1 MKSNLEVRKKVAVKK
16 KYDRNVLGRGLDDMG
31 LGRGLDA
38 LIDTT
43 AEVKTE
49 GSSNLNEVE
58 IAMIEP
64 NPNQPRR
71 EFDQEALQE
80 LATSIRELG
89 IIQPITLR
97 KMEGAKY
104 QIIAGERRW
113 RASQLAGLTKIPA
126 YIVSV
131 EDQNAMEMALVENIQ
146 REDLNAIEIA
156 LAYQHLA
163 EETGMTQAKISE
175 RVGKSRAAVTNYM
188 RLLKLPAQVQI
199 ALKNHEIEMGHARA
213 LLAIDSPSQQIKL
226 FKEVQQQHL
235 SVRKV
240 EELVQALKSGEDV
253 KTARGKVA
261 AKSQLPEEFNVL
273 KSRLAQFFQT
283 KVQMTCSPKGKGKI
297 SIQFDNEEQLEYI
310 MNVLDRANG

>member
-1 MKSNLEVRKKVAVKK
+1 M
-16 KYDRNVLGRGLDDMG
+16 
-31 LGRGLDA
+31 
-38 LIDTT
+38 
-43 AEVKTE
+43 KTE

-58 IAMIEP
+58 ISLIDP

-80 LATSIRELG
+80 LANSIRELG

-97 KMEGAKY
+97 KVANRY

-113 RASQLAGLTKIPA
+113 RASQLAGLQKIPA
-126 YIVSV
+126 YIVDV
-131 EDQNAMEMALVENIQ
+131 EDQGVMEMALVENIQ

-163 EETGMTQAKISE
+163 EATGMTQAKISD
-175 RVGKSRAAVTNYM
+175 RVGKSRAAVTNYL
-188 RLLKLPAQVQI
+188 RLLKLPAQVQM

-226 FKEVQQQHL
+226 FREVQQQQL

-240 EELVQALKSGEDV
+240 EELVQALKNGDDV
-253 KTARGKVA
+253 KTARGKIA
-261 AKSQLPEEFNVL
+261 SKSQLPEEFNIL
-273 KSRLAQFFQT
+273 KDRLAQFFQT

-297 SIQFDNEEQLEYI
+297 TLQFDNEEQLERI
-310 MNVLDRANG
+310 MNILDGANG

>member
-1 MKSNLEVRKKVAVKK
+1 MAVKK
-16 KYDRNVLGRGLDDMG
+16 KYDRSVLGRGLDEIDA
-31 LGRGLDA
+31 GRGLDA
-38 LIDTT
+38 LIDTHS
-43 AEVKTE
+43 EVHTE

-58 IAMIEP
+58 ISMIEP

-71 EFDQEALQE
+71 EFDEDALQE

-89 IIQPITLR
+89 IIQPITVR
-97 KMEGAKY
+97 KQEGSKY

-113 RASQLAGLTKIPA
+113 RASQLAGLTTIPA
-126 YIVSV
+126 YIVTV

-163 EETGMTQAKISE
+163 ETTGMTQAKISE

-188 RLLKLPAQVQI
+188 RLLKLPAQVQM

-226 FKEVQQQHL
+226 FKEVQQQQY

-240 EELVQALKSGEDV
+240 EELIQSLKSGNDV
-253 KTARGKVA
+253 KTAKGKIA
-261 AKSQLPEEFNVL
+261 AKEKLPEEFNIL
-273 KSRLAQFFQT
+273 KERLAQFFQT
-283 KVQMTCSPKGKGKI
+283 KVQMTYSPKGKGKI
-297 SIQFDNEEQLEYI
+297 TLQFDNEEQLERI
-310 MNVLDRANG
+310 MNALDGANR